1 MRVTG
6 EKRGKMKNINELK
19 KKIAALESEYG
30 VKFSKVP
37 EDKSEEIVIEN
48 KGAKVITIASGIK
61 RSEQD
66 KESDVEKAYMNEMV
80 TMRLFKDNSRYKDDL
95 YVAVN
100 GENCVIKRGAWVKVK
115 RKFAEV
121 IDRSL
126 IQDQLTGDFMESK
139 AREFAKES
147 VARNI

>member
-1 MRVTG
+1 
-6 EKRGKMKNINELK
+6 MKNINELK

-66 KESDVEKAYMNEMV
+66 KESDAEKAYMNEMV